1 MYFEEENIRTC
12 NIEREPNLCSSS
24 SSLFFNGKRERE
36 KRRTLMRGNESE
48 EKIRS
53 LSFLSLFH
61 SDTLFKV
68 CVCVRSYF
76 QQQLYSASLPF
87 PASLSFLS
95 LIFPSCF
102 LLHFARPSVRLALP
116 LGPVSVMHEPPTE
129 KQPSPLSSG
138 QRQQQMHA
146 CHAKQ
151 QIVAAA
157 A

>member
-1 MYFEEENIRTC
+1 ME
-12 NIEREPNLCSSS
+12 
-24 SSLFFNGKRERE
+24 RERE
-36 KRRTLMRGNESE
+36 RSE
-48 EKIRS
+48 ERS
-53 LSFLSLFH
+53 CGETRVRKKSPLCLFFLSFIL
-61 SDTLFKV
+61 TLFLR

-76 QQQLYSASLPF
+76 QQQLYVLCLSLPF

-129 KQPSPLSSG
+129 KQPSPFSSG
-138 QRQQQMHA
+138 QQQQQMHA

-157 A
+157 YNDDVVGMIPDVNLEEFATE

>member
-1 MYFEEENIRTC
+1 ME
-12 NIEREPNLCSSS
+12 
-24 SSLFFNGKRERE
+24 RERE
-36 KRRTLMRGNESE
+36 RSE
-48 EKIRS
+48 ERS
-53 LSFLSLFH
+53 CGETRVRKKSPLCLFFLSFILTLSLR
-61 SDTLFKV
+61 

-102 LLHFARPSVRLALP
+102 LLYFARPSVRLALP

-138 QRQQQMHA
+138 QQQQQMHA

-157 A
+157 YNDDVVGMIPDVNLVEEFATE